1 MHHSGHTRA
10 VNTTAFTPDGTL
22 LAAAGGDRTVLLWD
36 VTDPAQPRRVGR
48 PLVQFRCPDGAR
60 AGGPR

>member
-36 VTDPAQPRRVGR
+36 VTDPRNPA
-48 PLVQFRCPDGAR
+48 A
-60 AGGPR
+60 